1 MQWTVDDV
9 GCRPSLG
16 PVMMVI
22 RVMMVLGML
31 SASPPT
37 SCLSTCVV
45 RGDDGKDVVALSGVP
60 TGVGGR
66 HSAECRRN
74 GRFPSGVVLVCCLE
88 CQCFP

>member
-1 MQWTVDDV
+1 
-9 GCRPSLG
+9 
-16 PVMMVI
+16 MMVI

-60 TGVGGR
+60 TGVGVGTLL
-66 HSAECRRN
+66 SVAEMGGSHR
-74 GRFPSGVVLVCCLE
+74 E
-88 CQCFP
+88 

>member
-1 MQWTVDDV
+1 MDLL
-9 GCRPSLG
+9 LG
-16 PVMMVI
+16 ERRGRRRWLSAIAGTSESYRLTRLV

-60 TGVGGR
+60 TGVGR
-66 HSAECRRN
+66 
-74 GRFPSGVVLVCCLE
+74 
-88 CQCFP
+88 